1 MDFQNSYLPAGMIP
15 TGTVPGGIAAI
26 GLMDERIHNE
36 NAYENSHLTEAEKE
50 ELIFKYKDAETEA
63 ERADYGFR
71 SAGRGYQQSLWR
83 SKHRIGSE

>member
-15 TGTVPGGIAAI
+15 TGTVPVGIAAI

-63 ERADYGFR
+63 ERERIMD
-71 SAGRGYQQSLWR
+71 SVPPDEDISSLFGGP
-83 SKHRIGSE
+83 SIG

>member
-36 NAYENSHLTEAEKE
+36 NSYRENAHLTEAQKE
-50 ELIFKYKDAETEA
+50 ELIFKYKDDETDS
-63 ERADYGFR
+63 ERE
-71 SAGRGYQQSLWR
+71 
-83 SKHRIGSE
+83 RIMDSVPPDEDISGLFGGPSIG

>member
-36 NAYENSHLTEAEKE
+36 NDYENSHLTEAEKE

-63 ERADYGFR
+63 ERERIMD
-71 SAGRGYQQSLWR
+71 SVPPNEDISSLFGGP
-83 SKHRIGSE
+83 SIG

>member
-63 ERADYGFR
+63 ERERIMD
-71 SAGRGYQQSLWR
+71 SVPQDEDISSLFGGP
-83 SKHRIGSE
+83 SIG

>member
-63 ERADYGFR
+63 ERERIMD
-71 SAGRGYQQSLWR
+71 SVPPHEDISSLFGGP
-83 SKHRIGSE
+83 SIG